1 MYETRGIFFYI
12 GSLLFLHVFSS
23 NFQFLK
29 VFGSERSN
37 SAVKS
42 SLRIEQRGPISEK
55 KCLNFMAKNL
65 GHTFRWAIYFLFH
78 MTIII
83 PKLTSINWRAHLSQK
98 LTHIKEACSFP
109 KWYHTNFRFNV
120 REATF
125 KEIEVLTKTIGYF
138 F

>member
-55 KCLNFMAKNL
+55 KCPNPQSWQITTGVVISNFML
-65 GHTFRWAIYFLFH
+65 YLDDVEIG
-78 MTIII
+78 
-83 PKLTSINWRAHLSQK
+83 
-98 LTHIKEACSFP
+98 
-109 KWYHTNFRFNV
+109 KWPL
-120 REATF
+120 E
-125 KEIEVLTKTIGYF
+125 
-138 F
+138 